1 MYHRSREGA
10 IEYCSIYLRTPNLSE
25 GTIIDFLCL
34 NSVQSCVKIIPTS
47 FVLDVFVPAAGAG
60 AIVSLV
66 TRGQIILISGSLKF
80 N

>member
-47 FVLDVFVPAAGAG
+47 FVLDIFVPAAGAG
-60 AIVSLV
+60 LNCFPGHPGSNHLNL
-66 TRGQIILISGSLKF
+66 GIIKV
-80 N
+80 